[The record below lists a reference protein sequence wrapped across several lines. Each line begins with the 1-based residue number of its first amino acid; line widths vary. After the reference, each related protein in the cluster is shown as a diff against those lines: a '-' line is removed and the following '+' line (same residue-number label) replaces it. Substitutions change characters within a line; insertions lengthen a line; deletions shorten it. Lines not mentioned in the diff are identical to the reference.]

1 MGKTYKWGI
10 IGPGHIA
17 GKFTE
22 GLQILPNVEKYAV
35 ASRSLERAE
44 TFKMQYGFEKAFGSY
59 EEMLKDPAL
68 DVVYIATT
76 NNLHFSH
83 TMMCLE
89 ACKAVLC
96 EKPFASNFS
105 QVKQMIDKA
114 REKQVFL
121 MEALWSRLIPSMIQF
136 KAQIEKGII
145 GKPFLLQCDFGF
157 ISPFDPCKRVYN
169 PELGGGSIPDI
180 GIYPVFTALYLFGKP
195 ETVQVVSVPAPTGT
209 DRTTSI
215 LFKHKNKEISMLTS
229 SFEMLL
235 ENEAR
240 VYGEKGSLKLH
251 RMFHMPVPLSFR
263 TNDGKET
270 YIPLEMEGNGY
281 NYEAAEVMSCLDKGL
296 IESPAMP
303 FDFSMEL
310 ISVLD
315 EIVKKAKIG

>member
-10 IGPGHIA
+10 IGPGNIA
-17 GKFTE
+17 NKFTE

-35 ASRSLERAE
+35 ASRSLEKAE
-44 TFKMQYGFEKAFGSY
+44 TFKTKYGFEKAFGSY

-76 NNLHFSH
+76 NNLHFTH

-89 ACKAVLC
+89 AGKAVLC
-96 EKPFASNFS
+96 EKPFASNLS

-136 KAQIEKGII
+136 KTQIENGII
-145 GKPFLLQCDFGF
+145 GKPFLFQCDFGF
-157 ISPFDPCKRVYN
+157 ISPFDPYKRIYN

-180 GIYPVFTALYLFGKP
+180 GIYPVFTAIYLFGKP
-195 ETVQVVSVPAPTGT
+195 ETIQVASVPAPTGT

-263 TNDGKET
+263 ANDGKET
-270 YIPLEMEGNGY
+270 YIPLEMVGNGY
-281 NYEAAEVMSCLDKGL
+281 NYEAAEVMACLDKGL

-303 FDFSMEL
+303 FSLSLEL
-310 ISVLD
+310 MSTLD
-315 EIVKKAKIG
+315 EIIEKAKNG